1 MSKLPA
7 VPKGDDIAADEFGD
21 LPLAPTAIA
30 PKKPA
35 LRPPKGGV
43 PKGTWRGA
51 RDVLTSLLF
60 WVARI
65 DD

>member
-7 VPKGDDIAADEFGD
+7 VPKGDDMAADEFGD

-35 LRPPKGGV
+35 LRPPKGGCRRA
-43 PKGTWRGA
+43 PGA
-51 RDVLTSLLF
+51 KRAMF
-60 WVARI
+60 
-65 DD
+65 

>member
-7 VPKGDDIAADEFGD
+7 VPKGDDMAADEFGD
-21 LPLAPTAIA
+21 LPFALTAIV

-43 PKGTWRGA
+43 PKGARRRA
-51 RDVLTSLLF
+51 RDVLTNLF
-60 WVARI
+60 FEVARI
-65 DD
+65 GN